1 MTTPTA
7 PGQLR
12 RGIGVWGLAAAI
24 LNGMIGA
31 GVFALAGS
39 VAHFSGSWA
48 PLVVL
53 IVGLALL
60 PVVLVFAALAG
71 LFDETGGP
79 ILYVDAAFGPIAGF
93 QTGWVQCLST
103 LASAAANANLLADY
117 LLRVV
122 PSWNGAIWHGAIV
135 FAALGLALAINLLE
149 ARRSAVW
156 LQRVSV
162 GKLVPLAVLLA
173 LALPPITGSPS
184 MLAAGEWSLPQAVL
198 LSVYA
203 FTGFEGALS
212 IAGEA
217 REPRRDF
224 PRAMIG
230 VFVAVAALYALL
242 TLGYV
247 ATAYAPGAI
256 DKTSLLTMAGR
267 LAGDL
272 GAGVI
277 VLAAVLSIFGNL
289 TANALFVT
297 RRVLALKQLRALPGW
312 FGAIR
317 QDTGLP
323 RNAILFTAAIT
334 IALALSG
341 TFATLAVLSV
351 AARLVVYL
359 ACIAALPVIRR
370 QHGLATPRFGIPT
383 AIVAAITCLW
393 LIAQSDLKSWIG
405 LGIAVVTGFVL
416 NVVASQERPSYR

>member
-230 VFVAVAALYALL
+230 VFVAVAALYALPPW
-242 TLGYV
+242 
-247 ATAYAPGAI
+247 AM
-256 DKTSLLTMAGR
+256 S
-267 LAGDL
+267 
-272 GAGVI
+272 
-277 VLAAVLSIFGNL
+277 
-289 TANALFVT
+289 
-297 RRVLALKQLRALPGW
+297 RRPMPPARSTK
-312 FGAIR
+312 
-317 QDTGLP
+317 P
-323 RNAILFTAAIT
+323 R
-334 IALALSG
+334 
-341 TFATLAVLSV
+341 
-351 AARLVVYL
+351 
-359 ACIAALPVIRR
+359 C
-370 QHGLATPRFGIPT
+370 
-383 AIVAAITCLW
+383 
-393 LIAQSDLKSWIG
+393 
-405 LGIAVVTGFVL
+405 
-416 NVVASQERPSYR
+416 